1 MTTQVQS
8 EQHNFQKAGCGPDGG
23 GGLGWGRGVTWLG
36 LGRRGRS
43 SVPGQQ
49 VHQQLPLPGPGG
61 VGVQVGVG
69 VWEDVGGQASGAQ
82 PRGRPVSVP
91 SPGPG
96 YGTLAVLA
104 FTPPQPFSRD
114 RTTIAAVIA
123 GMSGHRQSAHRHVAF
138 VKSFRPIFVSRYWS
152 LE

>member
-1 MTTQVQS
+1 MYES
-8 EQHNFQKAGCGPDGG
+8 EQHNSQKAGFGPHGG
-23 GGLGWGRGVTWLG
+23 REGAARLGQEGVTWLG
-36 LGRRGRS
+36 LGGCGRS

-49 VHQQLPLPGPGG
+49 VHQQLPLPGPGW

-69 VWEDVGGQASGAQ
+69 VWEDVGSQAGGAQ

-114 RTTIAAVIA
+114 RTTTPV
-123 GMSGHRQSAHRHVAF
+123 RHV
-138 VKSFRPIFVSRYWS
+138 RPPAVSS
-152 LE
+152 